1 VNNFVWRIYICRTY
15 IFMEL
20 MFSNVKPITSSLLCN
35 SEQELL
41 ITDRLLGKAIIQSD
55 TFLEERSRILV
66 NILCSLTASDKILE
80 TICIIKYSIK
90 YISRQLWH
98 KVREKYMLWTNSVM
112 QIQRRPYMSKRVLIN
127 NIYTY
132 LFKKQC

>member
-15 IFMEL
+15 IFAEL
-20 MFSNVKPITSSLLCN
+20 IFSNVKPIISSLLCN

-41 ITDRLLGKAIIQSD
+41 ITDRLLGKDIIQSD

-80 TICIIKYSIK
+80 TICIIKYSMK
-90 YISRQLWH
+90 YISRQL
-98 KVREKYMLWTNSVM
+98 
-112 QIQRRPYMSKRVLIN
+112 
-127 NIYTY
+127 
-132 LFKKQC
+132 